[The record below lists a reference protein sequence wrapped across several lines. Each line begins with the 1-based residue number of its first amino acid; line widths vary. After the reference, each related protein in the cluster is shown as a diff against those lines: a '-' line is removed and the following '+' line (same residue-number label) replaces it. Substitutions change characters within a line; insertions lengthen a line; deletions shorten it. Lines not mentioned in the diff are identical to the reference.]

1 MATET
6 KEKKSTAAKNFQPL
20 GDRVF
25 VTYTEEMERTSG
37 GIYVPDSAKEKPQR
51 GNVQAVG
58 KKVENVKV
66 GDQVLFDKYS
76 GSKLRIDDEEC
87 LIPQGKR
94 DILHRRIRSLL
105 PGVLVEEDLIADF
118 DVLEPLADGLD
129 ITSLGFFFR
138 GIRDI
143 NPAGRPFPFPR
154 YRSRKPDRRAAENS
168 LQPWTSFPSSA

>member
-6 KEKKSTAAKNFQPL
+6 KEKKTAAGKGFQPL

-25 VTYTEEMERTSG
+25 VTYTEEMDRTAG

-51 GNVQAVG
+51 GTVQAVG

-87 LIPQGKR
+87 LILK
-94 DILHRRIRSLL
+94 
-105 PGVLVEEDLIADF
+105 EED
-118 DVLEPLADGLD
+118 VLGVF
-129 ITSLGFFFR
+129 T
-138 GIRDI
+138 
-143 NPAGRPFPFPR
+143 N
-154 YRSRKPDRRAAENS
+154 
-168 LQPWTSFPSSA
+168 